1 MPTDSAPV
9 VSLFAPLSFFAA
21 FLFEQSYLCI
31 QDHITVHAV
40 DLGNSAPL
48 LSNAQLVDGTGES
61 STLTVSVLHVPFG
74 HSVTR
79 HSPSSVACPTPT
91 ASQYRS
97 PPPICSTTQC
107 RPLRGSPFR
116 SQYHSICSSHRRV
129 RVRLAVVHLLM
140 EFLRSLLHHRLPFH
154 PSLF

>member
-1 MPTDSAPV
+1 MPTESAPV
-9 VSLFAPLSFFAA
+9 VSLFAPLSFFVA
-21 FLFEQSYLCI
+21 FLLEQSYLCI
-31 QDHITVHAV
+31 QDHITIHAV

-48 LSNAQLVDGTGES
+48 LSNAQLVDGTGDTS
-61 STLTVSVLHVPFG
+61 ALTVSILHVPFG
-74 HSVTR
+74 HSVMR
-79 HSPSSVACPTPT
+79 HSPSSFACPTLT

-107 RPLRGSPFR
+107 RHLRGSLFR

-129 RVRLAVVHLLM
+129 RVRLAVVHPLM
-140 EFLRSLLHHRLPFH
+140 EFLRSLLHPRLPFH